1 MKRPPITVTCDC
13 GEAKDVPYGER
24 WTCERCGRRWNTQ
37 QIPVEEY
44 EGLLRR
50 MRRLRLHVLAFALA
64 VGAVL
69 IPLIVFVSGR
79 FVFLA
84 PPVAFLWI
92 FLYVPFWR
100 RNAFCGTT
108 RNAYGQ
114 IANSGLSSRYVY
126 LRF

>member
-1 MKRPPITVTCDC
+1 MKRPPITITCDC

-100 RNAFCGTT
+100 RNVRRA
-108 RNAYGQ
+108 A
-114 IANSGLSSRYVY
+114 ASGPSWELHPE
-126 LRF
+126 